1 MNRKIGILVPF
12 RISSPIFFILLSMIS
27 CTIFQPAKKTN
38 EIGFPN
44 DSRMDL
50 SFLTN
55 QPCKAPCWYGLEL
68 GKSSIEEIRTT
79 LTSLP
84 FIKPGS
90 IREYKG
96 GNPGELLLIAQC
108 VYLDSN
114 DDCVWIETSSDGMLK
129 KVGLGIH
136 YPLALDSVIEQLG
149 SPSYFILDVISGADI
164 CLIYIHWPDTNI
176 LAVIKATPRERYCE
190 SNNLESII
198 LKNQIHQL
206 IYTDIDIKLIQ
217 EGSRPWVED
226 K

>member
-1 MNRKIGILVPF
+1 
-12 RISSPIFFILLSMIS
+12 MIS

-38 EIGFPN
+38 EIEFPN

-90 IREYKG
+90 IREFKG
-96 GNPGELLLIAQC
+96 GNPGELLLMAQC

-136 YPLALDSVIEQLG
+136 YPLSLDSVIEQLG
-149 SPSYFILDVISGADI
+149 SPSYFILDVISGTDI

-176 LAVIKATPRERYCE
+176 LAVIEATPRERYCE

-217 EGSRPWVED
+217 ESSKPWVED